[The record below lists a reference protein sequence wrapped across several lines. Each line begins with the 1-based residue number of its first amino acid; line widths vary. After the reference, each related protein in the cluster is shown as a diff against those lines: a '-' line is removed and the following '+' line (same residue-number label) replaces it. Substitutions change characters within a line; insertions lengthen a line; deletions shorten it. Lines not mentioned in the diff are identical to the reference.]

1 VKTPETETFSWTVT
15 CPPPPPPPEPDVAE
29 PPAPP
34 PPTAR
39 MSALETPD
47 GTDQEQLVKF
57 VKVKIVNPPLET
69 LVGEH
74 AENEVLKVNV
84 AVVLPDVLLAVIV

>member
-1 VKTPETETFSWTVT
+1 MKTPETETFSWEVT
-15 CPPPPPPPEPDVAE
+15 CPPPPPPPEPVVAE

-39 MSALETPD
+39 MSALVTPD
-47 GTDQEQLVKF
+47 GTAQVHVLEF

-74 AENEVLKVNV
+74 EENEAPKVKV
-84 AVVLPDVLLAVIV
+84 AVALPEVLAAVTV

>member
-57 VKVKIVNPPLET
+57 VKVKIVNPPEVVLE
-69 LVGEH
+69 GEH
-74 AENEVLKVNV
+74 AAKEEVIETTFESVPPVFV
-84 AVVLPDVLLAVIV
+84 AVTV